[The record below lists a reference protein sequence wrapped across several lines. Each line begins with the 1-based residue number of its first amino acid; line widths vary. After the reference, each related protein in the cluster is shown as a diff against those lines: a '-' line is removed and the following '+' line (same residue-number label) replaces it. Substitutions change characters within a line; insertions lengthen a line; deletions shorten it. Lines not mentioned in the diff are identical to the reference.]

1 MGVTARSRR
10 GKRFRCRLG
19 IDPDL
24 VDARP
29 AVRSARP
36 AHRDLRLLA
45 LVWAG
50 GAIGT
55 LIRYLVEE
63 ALPPSPAGW
72 PWATFLINLT
82 GSFAL
87 GFLLE
92 FLARRGSRR
101 RPAARRPPAVG
112 TGVLGGYTTYSTFAV
127 EITQLTTVTPYLVG
141 PAYALAAWCSAPSPR
156 LPGSCSRAAP
166 VRRGSRAGAR

>member
-1 MGVTARSRR
+1 M
-10 GKRFRCRLG
+10 
-19 IDPDL
+19 L
-24 VDARP
+24 V
-29 AVRSARP
+29 
-36 AHRDLRLLA
+36 

-55 LIRYLVEE
+55 LIRFLIEE
-63 ALPPSPAGW
+63 ALPPSATGW

-92 FLARRGSRR
+92 FLARRGPDAGWRR
-101 RPAARRPPAVG
+101 GVRLAIG

-127 EITQLTTVTPYLVG
+127 EIAQRTTVTPYVIG
-141 PAYALAAWCSAPSPR
+141 PAYALACLLLGP
-156 LPGSCSRAAP
+156 LAAAAGY
-166 VRRGSRAGAR
+166 VLARRGGPARIPARPR